1 MAFRCSTR
9 GQITKLMNVEAMF
22 AICEASDRALNPC
35 APRNRGES
43 YRTVDAAFENRNCG
57 GDFCKEARKRCEQ
70 MLVEPGELAKLIKK
84 QCSLSNFSTHL

>member
-22 AICEASDRALNPC
+22 AVCEASDRALNPC
-35 APRNRGES
+35 APRNCGES
-43 YRTVDAAFENRNCG
+43 YRTVDAAFENSNCG

-70 MLVEPGELAKLIKK
+70 CEFVHKLNFQITFLSQK
-84 QCSLSNFSTHL
+84 QK